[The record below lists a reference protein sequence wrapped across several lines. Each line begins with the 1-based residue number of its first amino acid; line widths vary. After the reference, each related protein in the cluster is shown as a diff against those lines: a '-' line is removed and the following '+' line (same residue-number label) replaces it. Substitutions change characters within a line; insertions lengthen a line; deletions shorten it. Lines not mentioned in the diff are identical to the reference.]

1 MTRRGKRQGVT
12 LIHCLELQELIGV
25 ETEGRR
31 IGHGGWTL
39 GLESMMGKEKR
50 ARPEKKKQTR
60 MSPTFIRLMMKAK
73 YVLII

>member
-25 ETEGRR
+25 ETEGIRR
-31 IGHGGWTL
+31 IGHGGGTL

-50 ARPEKKKQTR
+50 ARPEKKN
-60 MSPTFIRLMMKAK
+60 RL
-73 YVLII
+73 V

>member
-12 LIHCLELQELIGV
+12 LMHCLELQELIVV

-50 ARPEKKKQTR
+50 ARPEKKTD
-60 MSPTFIRLMMKAK
+60 SYEPYI
-73 YVLII
+73 YSINDEN

>member
-1 MTRRGKRQGVT
+1 
-12 LIHCLELQELIGV
+12 LIGV

-50 ARPEKKKQTR
+50 ARPEKKQTR

>member
-50 ARPEKKKQTR
+50 ARPEKKQTR